1 MKLSPALR
9 QELERRVRTTKD
21 VNERVRLCVILS
33 RSEGMSLELKAN
45 LKQDEDIYFID
56 AVHPE
61 FQSQAVCGWILKTET
76 KTLPTT
82 NKQFRLHLIGA
93 INLAKMKVITREY
106 ETVNSENMIDYLK
119 HLESNSSASKIHI
132 ISDNGRANKNKAL
145 QEYLKT
151 SKIEIHYLPSYSPNL
166 NPIERLW
173 KLMRERKTYN
183 KCYENFLDFSTA
195 IRSFFFEEIAKLGNI
210 LKERI
215 NDNFQLIK
223 LNSIQLAVI

>member
-119 HLESNSSASKIHI
+119 HLESNSSASKKQ
-132 ISDNGRANKNKAL
+132 SAPRVFKN
-145 QEYLKT
+145 
-151 SKIEIHYLPSYSPNL
+151 
-166 NPIERLW
+166 
-173 KLMRERKTYN
+173 
-183 KCYENFLDFSTA
+183 
-195 IRSFFFEEIAKLGNI
+195 
-210 LKERI
+210 
-215 NDNFQLIK
+215 
-223 LNSIQLAVI
+223 V